1 MRAGAQARAIF
12 AGAGVT
18 ASMLAAV
25 GAVFVLTGGV
35 LAFTEFPGA
44 ESTPPELSLDIA
56 PAASAPTAAQAQPVA
71 LPAARTPVSAAATP
85 TRRGAAGT
93 GGRPPRGTTPATTQ
107 PGTSSTGGPV
117 TVVPAAPTPAPIPV
131 DPSLANPQAGLAPVA
146 AAVESTTSAA
156 AGAVRAVGTS
166 VPIAGPVTNV
176 LAAAVDGAGA
186 AVGGPVRGLSG

>member
-1 MRAGAQARAIF
+1 MRAGAQARTIF

-18 ASMLAAV
+18 ASLLAAV
-25 GAVFVLTGGV
+25 GAVFALTGGV

-44 ESTPPELSLDIA
+44 ESAPPELSLDIA

-85 TRRGAAGT
+85 TRRAAART

-107 PGTSSTGGPV
+107 PGTPSTGGPV
-117 TVVPAAPTPAPIPV
+117 TVEPGAPGSAPVQI
-131 DPSLANPQAGLAPVA
+131 DPPLANSQAGLAPVA
-146 AAVESTTSAA
+146 AAVESTTSATA
-156 AGAVRAVGTS
+156 RTVRAVGTS

-176 LAAAVDGAGA
+176 LAGAVDGAGA
-186 AVGGPVRGLSG
+186 AVGGLSRGLSG